1 MTNFPESDW
10 KVFRRVREAALQ
22 RFCRRIL
29 DEVAQLAGGSE
40 QNSHEQYL
48 KLYRL
53 IDKRDDE
60 VARAFNDF
68 RRSTALGQICL
79 MKRYNMLTDEEL
91 SQFSQQTR
99 QLLNDLF
106 RVDEG

>member
-1 MTNFPESDW
+1 MSFPESDW

-29 DEVAQLAGGSE
+29 DETAQLASRSE

-48 KLYRL
+48 KLYKL
-53 IDKRDDE
+53 IDKRDHE
-60 VARAFNDF
+60 IAKAFNDF
-68 RRSTALGQICL
+68 RRSTAFEMICL

-91 SQFSQQTR
+91 SQFSEQTR
-99 QLLNDLF
+99 RFVNDIV
-106 RVDEG
+106 RQDED